1 MRRILLLVTVASMLA
16 AALALSGVA
25 QAKPTAT
32 SADRQC
38 KKLAIQTLPNFKPA
52 HYTFHGGTEDPDIF
66 DDDNTEGQP
75 DVFCGFGGADS
86 IETTLD
92 AGDIFLGGTESDAVL
107 INNGT
112 FYGQEVGDIVGTN
125 NGTFYGG
132 AGDDFVIDNFGTY
145 YGQEGSDGVD
155 NNHPGATFDGGDGDD
170 RVVVINDGG
179 CLISVE
185 IPRGASVCP
194 NP

>member
-1 MRRILLLVTVASMLA
+1 MKRILLLVTVASMLA

-52 HYTFHGGTEDPDIF
+52 HYTFHGGTEDSDTF

-75 DVFCGFGGADS
+75 DVFCGFGGVDG

-92 AGDIFLGGTESDAVL
+92 AGDIFLGGADFDGVVN
-107 INNGT
+107 NNGT
-112 FYGQEVGDIVGTN
+112 FYGQEGGDVVGFN
-125 NGTFYGG
+125 NTSGIFYGG
-132 AGDDFVIDNFGTY
+132 ADDDSVN
-145 YGQEGSDGVD
+145 QMDG
-155 NNHPGATFDGGDGDD
+155 GTFDGGDGTGDS
-170 RVVVINDGG
+170 VSVYNGGCVIN
-179 CLISVE
+179 VE
-185 IPRGASVCP
+185 IGVVNGTGC
-194 NP
+194 